1 MNRIKGKFIVFEGLD
16 GSGQTTQSHLL
27 RDFLKSKGFPVVLT
41 KEPTLKSKSGK
52 KIKRI
57 LQEEIKVS
65 PLKLQELFAQD
76 REHHLKNLILP
87 SLRKG
92 KIVICDRY
100 LFSSYAYGSINLDLD
115 YLKKLNKGFILPDI
129 VFFLDVSPNICIDRI
144 KKRNADIDLF
154 EKTDILKKVY
164 KNYHKIFKDFK
175 NVYIIEGGKS
185 IEEVFTQI
193 KEIII
198 KIFHLEQK

>member
-1 MNRIKGKFIVFEGLD
+1 MNGIKGKFIVFEGLD
-16 GSGQTTQSHLL
+16 GSGQTTQSYLL
-27 RDFLKSKGFPVVLT
+27 RDFLESKGFQVVLT
-41 KEPTLKSKSGK
+41 KEPTLESESGK

-65 PLKLQELFAQD
+65 PLKLQELFTQD
-76 REHHLKNLILP
+76 RKHHLKNLILP
-87 SLRKG
+87 SLKKG

-115 YLKKLNKGFILPDI
+115 YLKKLNKDFILPDI
-129 VFFLDVSPNICIDRI
+129 VFFLDVSPEVCIDRI
-144 KKRNADIDLF
+144 RKRSVNIELF
-154 EKTDILKKVY
+154 EKIEILKKVY